1 MANSESPLRQKRDNG
16 TLDHQRLPTELWLEV
31 FTHLDERSYTVSH
44 APFQLVHGVA
54 SEAEMGTAYASVVL
68 VCRNWRVW
76 AIGLLYRN
84 IKILRPDRF
93 LDVHREYKH
102 WIQRAILPYSST
114 VMESPRSSSTQST
127 EILSLCPNL
136 QMLVRP
142 PHQPDPFQ
150 SLRFDF
156 DTTCPP
162 LLSLR
167 RLDWW
172 NFPEAS
178 RSGGI
183 NSLLAVLTAA
193 PNLEYLF
200 IGIVRAQFAD
210 PFYTVGAAQ
219 IDLPR
224 LRTLRLSTATALLVR
239 HIVTRWT
246 LPALENLVLDTPI
259 VGLGED
265 MMWDSLGP
273 QLKVV
278 EFGKHLRF
286 LLNEN
291 LASCLRGCPSLRELD
306 YYVFTT
312 SLPEGAWDEHPSV
325 TSIGIHLAEIPFLG
339 AVRDEWEH
347 LERHFEIFAGGM
359 FPNLRQLR
367 IYGPPEDILTD
378 ERFSALLQPLRD
390 RACIVEIV

>member
-1 MANSESPLRQKRDNG
+1 MADSDSPLRQKRENG
-16 TLDHQRLPTELWLEV
+16 TIDHQRLPTELWLEI

-44 APFQLVHGVA
+44 APFQLVPGVA

-68 VCRNWRVW
+68 VCRKWRVW

-84 IKILRPDRF
+84 IKILCPDRF
-93 LDVHREYKH
+93 LDVHGKYRQ

-114 VMESPRSSSTQST
+114 VTESPRPSSMQST

-136 QMLVRP
+136 QTLVRP
-142 PHQPDPFQ
+142 PHQLDPFQ
-150 SLRFDF
+150 SLRSDF

-178 RSGGI
+178 CSGGI
-183 NSLLAVLTAA
+183 NSLLAVLSAA
-193 PNLEYLF
+193 PNLEYLL
-200 IGIVRAQFAD
+200 IGIVR
-210 PFYTVGAAQ
+210 TH
-219 IDLPR
+219 
-224 LRTLRLSTATALLVR
+224 TATALLVR
-239 HIVTRWT
+239 HIVSRWT
-246 LPALENLVLDTPI
+246 LPALENLVLDAPI

-265 MMWDSLGP
+265 MMWESLDQVGP

-278 EFGKHLRF
+278 EYGKHLRF

-291 LASCLRGCPSLRELD
+291 LAPGYLRGCPSLRELD
-306 YYVFTT
+306 YM
-312 SLPEGAWDEHPSV
+312 SS
-325 TSIGIHLAEIPFLG
+325 
-339 AVRDEWEH
+339 
-347 LERHFEIFAGGM
+347 RHFAGRM

-367 IYGPPEDILTD
+367 IYGPPEDISSD
-378 ERFSALLQPLRD
+378 ERFPHALQP
-390 RACIVEIV
+390 A